1 MDFGFWILDRRG
13 LVGFLVE
20 IGGLPMLPM
29 MGCSRSLMMG
39 WMWCDVGG
47 VGGGVDLV
55 ALWVKWFR
63 QSGFCGFANLGFVC
77 VLQ

>member
-1 MDFGFWILDRRG
+1 M
-13 LVGFLVE
+13 E
-20 IGGLPMLPM
+20 IGGLPMSLM

-39 WMWCDVGG
+39 WMWCDVGD

-55 ALWVKWFR
+55 ALWVKWFH
-63 QSGFCGFANLGFVC
+63 QCGFCGFANVGFVC